1 MTGSGH
7 SLLLVSRAD
16 RSFGMVPPLLEMNP
30 SGKMHLQLS
39 RVHAQGILGK
49 GDAQEREIKGRDGGE
64 KSESTKSPE
73 NHRSK
78 PLGKSLS

>member
-16 RSFGMVPPLLEMNP
+16 RSFGMVPPRLEMNP

-39 RVHAQGILGK
+39 RVHAQRILGK
-49 GDAQEREIKGRDGGE
+49 GDAQEREIKVGME
-64 KSESTKSPE
+64 E
-73 NHRSK
+73 RSLK
-78 PLGKSLS
+78 AQNPQKIIDPNL